1 MLVVEHQIDFVINTV
16 RADLTLEDIDDLV
29 TGCDV
34 ADDDYILV
42 IGQDGE
48 LKSVFMPDVSACE
61 VPESVQRTLS
71 QFGIA
76 DINYVTGNTVL
87 H

>member
-1 MLVVEHQIDFVINTV
+1 MSKISTV

-48 LKSVFMPDVSACE
+48 LKSVFMPDVAAEE
-61 VPESVQRTLS
+61 VPESVQRTLAT
-71 QFGIA
+71 FGIA

>member
-1 MLVVEHQIDFVINTV
+1 MSKINTL
-16 RADLTLEDIDDLV
+16 RSDLTLEDIDDLIN
-29 TGCDV
+29 GCEV

-48 LKSVFMPDVSACE
+48 LKSVFMPDVNASE
-61 VPESVQRTLS
+61 VPESVQKTLA
-71 QFGIA
+71 QYGVL
-76 DINYVTGNTVL
+76 DINYVTGNTTL